1 MQYQKAFDIW
11 AMPTSFYKFIQPGQW
26 VYAGDKGNIGRFY
39 GVKNTGVVVVAWL
52 GNARKHPKPSE
63 YFKTIH
69 TFAGA
74 KHVPRYHIL

>member
-11 AMPTSFYKFIQPGQW
+11 AMPTEFYKFIQPGQW
-26 VYAGDKGNIGRFY
+26 VYAGDKNNIGRFY
-39 GVKNTGVVVVAWL
+39 GIKSTGVAVVAWL